1 MKRRHFLQVM
11 AAAGLTAQA
20 PLWSP
25 KAHAAAPDKFVV
37 VVNASG
43 GWDPTSICDPKGLN
57 KRIKMS
63 RIASKALPILWR

>member
-1 MKRRHFLQVM
+1 MKRRNFLQMM

-20 PLWSP
+20 PLWAP
-25 KAHAAAPDKFVV
+25 KVQAAPPDRFLI

-57 KRIKMS
+57 QAYQDRS
-63 RIASKALPILWR
+63 DRYEG